1 MLLEYYIGDNME
13 IILNYKYE
21 FIVLLAI
28 IIIIGIIAY
37 FKLRKQE
44 KGIGVAAS
52 NDLISAL
59 GGVDNIVSCQNQVS
73 RLNVIVKN
81 IDVVETEKIMNLGAK
96 GAFVSNDKVQ
106 IMLGDNAKEITDK
119 LREFL

>member
-1 MLLEYYIGDNME
+1 ME

-44 KGIGVAAS
+44 KGISVASS